1 MRRAL
6 CEIAERRGGSLPPVL
21 FLQLDN
27 CWREN
32 KNTTMFGYV
41 HWLVENKF
49 VQKVEIGFLPV
60 G

>member
-1 MRRAL
+1 M

-21 FLQLDN
+21 FMQLDN

-32 KNTTMFGYV
+32 KNTTMFGYAQ
-41 HWLVENKF
+41 WLVENKF